1 MGFLALINHIPRA
14 AHSIASFASRL
25 AAIRRLELTKNSIVE
40 MALMLGSMP
49 KRSLPKTTIG
59 SVLCGPIVKRLM
71 AYKSNDSIRA
81 IERVDER
88 RRPPGSAVP
97 RPPGSR

>member
-1 MGFLALINHIPRA
+1 
-14 AHSIASFASRL
+14 
-25 AAIRRLELTKNSIVE
+25 
-40 MALMLGSMP
+40 MP